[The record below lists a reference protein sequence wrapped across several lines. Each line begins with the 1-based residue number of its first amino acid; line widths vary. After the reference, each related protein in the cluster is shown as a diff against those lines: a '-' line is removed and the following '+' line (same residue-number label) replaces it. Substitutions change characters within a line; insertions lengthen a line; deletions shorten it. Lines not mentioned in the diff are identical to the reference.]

1 MRTQKISSTVTMI
14 QISPLDSNMY
24 LINNGALLIDTT
36 TGHHTALIKKA
47 LNTLNLDFDGISC
60 IINTHTHID
69 HIGGN
74 HLFKN
79 AKIMMHESAKTT
91 LDDPTL
97 KNTFAKYFNTTL
109 KNSEIHIPLRDRDT
123 IRARGTKLEIIHTPG
138 HSPDS
143 ISLYM
148 PDQKYLFTGDA
159 ISVRPDKKLSA
170 HIKNRETP
178 KETLEKLNIL
188 DINMILPGH
197 GKIINNKEQ
206 IKELL
211 GN

>member
-1 MRTQKISSTVTMI
+1 MRTHKISDTVTKI
-14 QISPLDSNMY
+14 HITPLDSNIY
-24 LINNGALLIDTT
+24 IINNTLLIDTS

-47 LNTLNLDFDGISC
+47 LDTLGITHDDITC

-91 LDDPTL
+91 LKEPTL
-97 KNTFAKYFNTTL
+97 KNTFSKYFNTTL
-109 KNSEIHIPLRDRDT
+109 KNSEIHIPLNDRDT
-123 IRARGTKLEIIHTPG
+123 IRAKGTKLEIIHTPG

-143 ISLYM
+143 ISIYM

-159 ISVRPDKKLSA
+159 IPVRFDKKLSVY
-170 HIKNRETP
+170 IKNRETS
-178 KETLEKLNIL
+178 KETLQKLHNL
-188 DINMILPGH
+188 EINMLLPGH
-197 GKIINNKEQ
+197 GKTIDNPQQ

-211 GN
+211 NL